1 MKITPTH
8 DIPAT
13 YRSAAELPAT
23 EAAASQ
29 RRDGGWPDSSGSSGS
44 SGSSRLRRWPAALLG
59 ALTLPWLMA
68 AIAFVIVF
76 CSPGFTDPD
85 FYWHLKTGELIAQ
98 TGSIP
103 LTDPYSFTYFGQ
115 PWVAHEWLTELIFHG
130 IERTGGFN
138 ALRWLPALAAAANF
152 MLLYAI
158 ARRLTGKESSAAL
171 ATLLFFIPMLPSFTL
186 RPQIFTYLCFSF
198 FMLALVD
205 FKYLRSTR
213 LLWWLPALM
222 LLWVNLHGAYMLGFA
237 LLGAF
242 IVTEAGNHWLFPVR
256 QSRSAQR
263 LGMLCGVTAVAILA
277 SLLNPQGARML
288 LYPFETVAM
297 EASRGLIAEWHSPDF
312 HELLPRVSLLGM
324 FAYVLAAIYARR
336 KPDLTEVV
344 LPLLLIVAG
353 LSAWRHLPLMSI
365 VLLTFFCA
373 MLRQLRPSE
382 LLLRHWTTLRQA
394 GLRRVFAFRRAA
406 SNQTEARRRPVRAGQ
421 PVTRAQ
427 AGAIHW
433 LLLVAVVIAG
443 ASGALRTEHAGHTS
457 KFVARG
463 AADYVLTH
471 GLSGRLLNDYDL
483 GGYLIYR
490 LWPTHKVYID
500 GRADLYGDDFLKAYF
515 RLDKGHEGWEKTI
528 DEQAIDIVIYARAAA
543 LPQLLLA
550 SGRFT
555 QVYADAH
562 HLVLVR
568 AARTP
573 SPTSSGGASRS
584 LSAR

>member
-8 DIPAT
+8 ACRAG
-13 YRSAAELPAT
+13 YRPAAEAPA
-23 EAAASQ
+23 AAASAGEATASKH
-29 RRDGGWPDSSGSSGS
+29 REDGWPDDRAGA
-44 SGSSRLRRWPAALLG
+44 RLRRWLSALPG
-59 ALTLPWLMA
+59 AFTLPWLMA
-68 AIAFVIVF
+68 AIAFVVVF

-98 TGSIP
+98 TGAIP
-103 LTDPYSFTYFGQ
+103 VTDPYSFTYGGQ
-115 PWVAHEWLTELIFHG
+115 AWVAHEWLTELIFHA
-130 IERTGGFN
+130 IERAGGFD
-138 ALRWLPALAAAANF
+138 ALRGLPALAAAANF
-152 MLLYAI
+152 LLLYAI

-171 ATLLFFIPMLPSFTL
+171 ATLLFFIPMVPSFTL
-186 RPQIFTYLCFSF
+186 RPQIFTYLCFTF
-198 FMLALVD
+198 FLLALVD
-205 FKYLRSTR
+205 VKYLRSTR

-237 LLGAF
+237 LLGVF
-242 IVTEAGNHWLFPVR
+242 IATEAGNRWLFPVR
-256 QSRSAQR
+256 QSRGTQR
-263 LGMLCGVTAVAILA
+263 LGLLCGVSLVAVLA
-277 SLLNPQGARML
+277 ALLNPQGVRML

-312 HELLPRVSLLGM
+312 HDLLPRVSLLGI

-382 LLLRHWTTLRQA
+382 LLLRRWTA
-394 GLRRVFAFRRAA
+394 SRRKSVH
-406 SNQTEARRRPVRAGQ
+406 AGQ
-421 PVTRAQ
+421 QVTRAQ
-427 AGAIHW
+427 AGTIHL
-433 LLLVAVVIAG
+433 LLLVAVVIA
-443 ASGALRTEHAGHTS
+443 AANGALRTEHAGQTS

-463 AADYVLTH
+463 AADHVLTH

-490 LWPTHKVYID
+490 LWPTHKVFID

-515 RLDKGHEGWEKTI
+515 RLDKGHEGWEKMI
-528 DEQAIDIVIYARAAA
+528 DEQGIDIVIYARAAA

-555 QVYADAH
+555 QVYGDAH

-568 AARTP
+568 AARAP
-573 SPTSSGGASRS
+573 LPASSSDSSEASSRTSSPAVARDSARS